1 MCSTRA
7 QLPAA
12 VGWLVTHSGEGGRHG
27 KGFCR
32 VCVPRRRLGFGMG
45 VAPELS
51 VAAHGMLLRPPNSS
65 SKSASAL
72 GPEGNHLQ

>member
-1 MCSTRA
+1 MGSTRA

-12 VGWLVTHSGEGGRHG
+12 VGWLVTHSGEGRGHG

-32 VCVPRRRLGFGMG
+32 VCVPRRRLGFGMC

-51 VAAHGMLLRPPNSS
+51 VAAHSMLLHHPTSS
-65 SKSASAL
+65 SKSESVL
-72 GPEGNHLQ
+72 GPDGNS